1 MDTQERE
8 EGAASD
14 GAKRP
19 PEGTP
24 SERFLF
30 GGPLRYEE
38 GWARHRDAFLALS
51 VAGMLRALPGML
63 GSAVR
68 LAWRADSVATSVV
81 AAAELVQGI
90 ARAVVLVAVN
100 SVLVVLLGSGSME
113 TRLGAVLPTL
123 GVVAAAAL
131 AGAAA
136 RATSTYGTGRL
147 EPVVERVATADFL
160 AAASRVELAAIE
172 DDDFHRLVDS
182 AQYGAG
188 SARRMIKYSASMIN
202 ALFSLVAAAG
212 VLTVLHPVL
221 LPLLVTMVLPQAWA
235 ALSIARRRY
244 RSFHTWVQHQRA
256 GQQFR
261 QLLTEPAAGAEVRVH
276 GLGGFLLGHF
286 EKMSRSYEGE
296 QTRLARLAARTGVVA
311 SLWTGAASLVVHLV
325 LGWLLWD
332 GTMALAV
339 AGTAVIAIRTGSA
352 NLEALVVQVNY
363 LHEEALFVADLD
375 RLRVESARRA
385 IPSGG
390 LPLPRQ
396 PSDVRM
402 EGITFGYP
410 GSETR
415 PALRDVSLTIPAGKV
430 VALVGENGSGKT
442 TLVKLL
448 AGLYTPQSGRIF
460 WGGVDTAEADRSSL
474 FTQVATVNQDFY
486 RWPFTA
492 RANIALGRPE
502 AEPTERRLQEAAVH
516 GGAASFI
523 EGLPR
528 GWDTLLVRGFR
539 GGHQISGGMWQK
551 IGIARARYR
560 EAQLLIVDEPT
571 AALDARAELRVFEQI
586 RRLADRGQTVVLI
599 THRLASVRMADLVY
613 VLDEGQVAESG
624 TPDELLAE
632 GGIYRRLYDLQ
643 AAQFASTA
651 EQSVAEAE
659 AVTGDVT
666 DTHADE
672 PEPSARATPV
682 GGGCLAVPRQKPT
695 GEGEVLTTA
704 SVPERGRHDHAA
716 FERSEAAPDPSPD
729 PTGAASHHLLG
740 SMSPAPETSHTI
752 RTARSSGCSER
763 PGERGDRAE
772 GKARTG
778 KEHAGGEDAASPTD
792 PRSPTSCTSPT
803 NPESATAP
811 QDPVLD
817 GPATTTDRSTTLG
830 RPTAEARGGAEPE
843 PE

>member
-1 MDTQERE
+1 MDAQTHK

-14 GAKRP
+14 GAERP

-38 GWARHRDAFLALS
+38 GRARHRDAFLALS
-51 VAGMLRALPGML
+51 VSGMLRALPGML

-68 LAWRADSVATSVV
+68 LAWRADSLATSVV
-81 AAAELVQGI
+81 AVAELVQGI
-90 ARAVVLVAVN
+90 AGAVVLVAVN
-100 SVLVVLLGSGSME
+100 SVLVVLLGSAPME
-113 TRLGAVLPTL
+113 TRIGAVLPSL
-123 GVVAAAAL
+123 GMVAVAAL

-136 RATSTYGTGRL
+136 RVTSTYGTGRL

-160 AAASRVELAAIE
+160 AAAPHGELAAIE

-221 LPLLVTMVLPQAWA
+221 LPLLATMVLPQAWA

-296 QTRLARLAARTGVVA
+296 QTRLARLATRTGIVA
-311 SLWTGAASLVVHLV
+311 SLWTGAASLVVYLV

-332 GTMALAV
+332 GTMMLAV

-390 LPLPRQ
+390 VPLPRQ
-396 PSDVRM
+396 PSEVRR

-410 GSETR
+410 GSEAL
-415 PALRDVSLTIPAGKV
+415 PAFRDVSLTIPAGKM

-448 AGLYTPQSGRIF
+448 AGLYAPQSGRIL

-474 FTQVATVNQDFY
+474 FTQVATANQDFR

-502 AEPTERRLQEAAVH
+502 AAAVH

-523 EGLPR
+523 DGMPR
-528 GWDTLLVRGFR
+528 GWDTLLIRGFR

-551 IGIARARYR
+551 SGTARARYR

-571 AALDARAELRVFEQI
+571 AALDARAELRVFDQI
-586 RRLADRGQTVVLI
+586 RRLADRGQAGVLI
-599 THRLASVRMADLVY
+599 THRLASVRMAALVY
-613 VLDEGQVAESG
+613 VLAEGQVAESG
-624 TPDELLAE
+624 APTNSSPRE
-632 GGIYRRLYDLQ
+632 
-643 AAQFASTA
+643 ASTDGCTTSRPPSSRA
-651 EQSVAEAE
+651 RRSLQRRRPRRYRATRRIFTPTNRSPR
-659 AVTGDVT
+659 TGRLLPAT
-666 DTHADE
+666 SALLSHSRNRPRKGKRSRPRLFRSGHATVLPPPSA
-672 PEPSARATPV
+672 PEPLPTQRALHPTPCRTACPRPRKRHTPSAPLDRRAAES
-682 GGGCLAVPRQKPT
+682 GPT
-695 GEGEVLTTA
+695 SGATGQRA
-704 SVPERGRHDHAA
+704 PSVP
-716 FERSEAAPDPSPD
+716 
-729 PTGAASHHLLG
+729 
-740 SMSPAPETSHTI
+740 
-752 RTARSSGCSER
+752 ARSL
-763 PGERGDRAE
+763 PVV
-772 GKARTG
+772 RT
-778 KEHAGGEDAASPTD
+778 P
-792 PRSPTSCTSPT
+792 
-803 NPESATAP
+803 
-811 QDPVLD
+811 
-817 GPATTTDRSTTLG
+817 
-830 RPTAEARGGAEPE
+830 
-843 PE
+843 